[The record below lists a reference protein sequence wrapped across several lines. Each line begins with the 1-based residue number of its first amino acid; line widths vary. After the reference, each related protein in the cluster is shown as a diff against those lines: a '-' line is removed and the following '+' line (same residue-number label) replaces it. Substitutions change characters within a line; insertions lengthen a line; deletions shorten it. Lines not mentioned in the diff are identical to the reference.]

1 MPARSASGSSTRHE
15 RRERAL
21 ARPVC
26 YAVDRL
32 AEYLVADSPFER
44 TENDVMLGAE
54 MSVSPVWFAYVTGYR
69 RVGDITRLRVLV
81 FEYLR
86 VGRLRV
92 VKLFGVVAWRAP

>member
-1 MPARSASGSSTRHE
+1 
-15 RRERAL
+15 
-21 ARPVC
+21 
-26 YAVDRL
+26 
-32 AEYLVADSPFER
+32 
-44 TENDVMLGAE
+44 MLGAE